1 LYNLAVIIKIE
12 ILEIMKKFLLTA
24 GLGALFLTACK
35 SQGSATQGS
44 HTLTNYDLKGEW
56 VVSSVDYDK
65 KFKLKPFHENVDV
78 QCFVGGTWKLI
89 PNNYSG
95 SYSLNGKGD
104 CPMVRQAIKFE
115 VTKNKEFRFKKLQDN
130 VKAKK
135 ITEGYVLQLENQQK
149 DSFTLTQSV
158 PFEGEVIKVYYQFQ
172 RVK

>member
-1 LYNLAVIIKIE
+1 MYNLAVIIKIE

-35 SQGSATQGS
+35 SQGSATQQS

-65 KFKLKPFHENVDV
+65 KFKLKPFHENIDV

-104 CPMVRQAIKFE
+104 CPMVRQASNLKLQK
-115 VTKNKEFRFKKLQDN
+115 TKNLDSKNFK
-130 VKAKK
+130 
-135 ITEGYVLQLENQQK
+135 IM
-149 DSFTLTQSV
+149 
-158 PFEGEVIKVYYQFQ
+158 
-172 RVK
+172 

>member
-1 LYNLAVIIKIE
+1 
-12 ILEIMKKFLLTA
+12 MKKFLLTA

-35 SQGSATQGS
+35 SQGSATQQS

-78 QCFVGGTWKLI
+78 QCFVGGIWKLI

-130 VKAKK
+130 VCVSWK
-135 ITEGYVLQLENQQK
+135 ISRKTVLPLRRSYLLKGKLLKYIINFNE
-149 DSFTLTQSV
+149 
-158 PFEGEVIKVYYQFQ
+158 
-172 RVK
+172 

>member
-1 LYNLAVIIKIE
+1 MYNLAIIIKIE

-24 GLGALFLTACK
+24 GLGVLFLTACK

-65 KFKLKPFHENVDV
+65 KFKIKPFHENADA

-95 SYSLNGKGD
+95 SYSLNGKGN
-104 CPMVRQAIKFE
+104 CPMVTQAIKFE

-158 PFEGEVIKVYYQFQ
+158 AFEGEVIKVYYQFQ